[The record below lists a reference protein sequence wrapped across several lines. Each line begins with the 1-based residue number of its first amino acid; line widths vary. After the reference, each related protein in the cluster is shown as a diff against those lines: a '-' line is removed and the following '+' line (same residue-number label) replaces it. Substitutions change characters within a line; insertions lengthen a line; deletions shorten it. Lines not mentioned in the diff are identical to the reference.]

1 MGQEHIEEYLG
12 VIYRLRQEPEM
23 PLPLARLQEYFNYSL
38 ISIHEMVQKLE
49 NQEMLIYT
57 PYHGVVLT
65 AAGDKIAAALV
76 RRHRIWE
83 RFLND
88 LLGIPSDMVHDMA
101 GQLEH
106 AAPELV
112 TERLAEMLGQP
123 DQCPHGSAIPISE
136 NRNGIK
142 DDDLSTEDLTPQ
154 EEQPW

>member
-12 VIYRLRQEPEM
+12 VIYRLREGADT
-23 PLPLARLQEYFNYSL
+23 PLPLARMQEYFNYSL

-49 NQEMLIYT
+49 NQALVSYT
-57 PYHGVVLT
+57 PYRGVILT
-65 AAGDKIAAALV
+65 EAGEKIATALV

-88 LLGIPSDMVHDMA
+88 LLKIPEDVVHIVA

-112 TERLAEMLGQP
+112 TERLADLLGQP
-123 DQCPHGSAIPISE
+123 DACPHGSVIPSATVE
-136 NRNGIK
+136 
-142 DDDLSTEDLTPQ
+142 DDIPAVRKIQL
-154 EEQPW
+154 

>member
-1 MGQEHIEEYLG
+1 MGQEHIEDYLG
-12 VIYRLRQEPEM
+12 VIYRLRAGADT
-23 PLPLARLQEYFNYSL
+23 PLPLARVQEFFNYSL

-49 NQEMLIYT
+49 SQDLVSYT

-65 AAGDKIAAALV
+65 AAGEKIATALV

-88 LLGIPSDMVHDMA
+88 LLKIPEDIVHSVA

-112 TERLAEMLGQP
+112 TERLAELLGQP
-123 DQCPHGSAIPISE
+123 EACPHGSAIP
-136 NRNGIK
+136 NAA
-142 DDDLSTEDLTPQ
+142 DEDGTTATRMSRR
-154 EEQPW
+154 